1 MGRAQTPS
9 RRGSRVLK
17 AHTPRAQQGSPGMP
31 EEGTPRVSP
40 LRLASLRHALS
51 GAQHEQLL
59 AEAGVR
65 AWEVTAQYRCCVRR

>member
-1 MGRAQTPS
+1 MRRNRQQSSNSSGYHLGVGRAQTPS

-31 EEGTPRVSP
+31 EDGTPRVSP

-51 GAQHEQLL
+51 GPQ
-59 AEAGVR
+59 GVQF
-65 AWEVTAQYRCCVRR
+65 AC